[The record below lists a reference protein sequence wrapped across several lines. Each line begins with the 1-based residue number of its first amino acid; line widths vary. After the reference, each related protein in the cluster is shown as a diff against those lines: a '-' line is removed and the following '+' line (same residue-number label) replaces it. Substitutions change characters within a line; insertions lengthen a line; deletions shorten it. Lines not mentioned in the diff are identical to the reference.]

1 MEGRAVVWWTN
12 LLHQCNRARQIST
25 RELDPHLFPDE
36 VDWTT
41 RHAFSGAYDL
51 PRRGCGLEKLLR
63 HMNRGREARVG
74 TPIESRLFFES
85 LLVPPLRDVSPAATV
100 ICSRLWVPW
109 RPINPKTRAVVAMI
123 RCPEASPDTTLG
135 RV

>member
-1 MEGRAVVWWTN
+1 MIRRDTTTSSDPDWNETELISYEQDDQV
-12 LLHQCNRARQIST
+12 IST
-25 RELDPHLFPDE
+25 RELDPHVFPDE

-63 HMNRGREARVG
+63 HMNRGREARAG
-74 TPIESRLFFES
+74 PSIESRLFFES

-100 ICSRLWVPW
+100 IFSRLWV
-109 RPINPKTRAVVAMI
+109 R
-123 RCPEASPDTTLG
+123 
-135 RV
+135 